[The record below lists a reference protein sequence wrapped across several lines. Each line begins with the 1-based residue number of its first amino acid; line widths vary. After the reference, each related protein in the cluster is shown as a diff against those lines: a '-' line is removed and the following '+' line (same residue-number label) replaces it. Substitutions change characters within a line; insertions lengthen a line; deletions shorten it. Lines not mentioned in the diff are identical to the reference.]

1 MQKTRSFQWVH
12 ILPLAMLYSYVFF
25 YIIYKYSP
33 KSIKQHKI
41 IIQWKAREGMEMEMR
56 SVSKGSTQQ
65 TNKITLTPVLP
76 KNYVPAIDDSS
87 IKTN

>member
-1 MQKTRSFQWVH
+1 MGSHTFSCHAIF
-12 ILPLAMLYSYVFF
+12 LCF

-76 KNYVPAIDDSS
+76 NNYVPAIDDSS